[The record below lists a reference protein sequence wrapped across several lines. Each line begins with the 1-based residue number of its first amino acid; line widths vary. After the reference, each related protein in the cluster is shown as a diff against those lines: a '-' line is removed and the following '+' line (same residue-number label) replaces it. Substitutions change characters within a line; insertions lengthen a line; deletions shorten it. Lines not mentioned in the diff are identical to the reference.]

1 MAESGLLSPPVHL
14 PREMLGPALQAAGPA
29 PTISTRPWIGIL
41 AVLMG
46 AFISTLTSRLS
57 TFGLADIRG
66 ALHAGFDEGAWIT
79 TAQTVGQMLIGP
91 VAAWLGADYGP
102 RRVLFRSS
110 LIFAAASFLLP
121 FSGNLYTFL
130 TLQFIAGLAS
140 GTFIPLTIGFVVQNL
155 PPRLWAYGIAA
166 YALNLEFSL
175 HISASLEGWYADYA
189 SWHWIFWQ
197 SVPLAIAMA
206 ICIWFGI
213 PRQPVSR
220 ECLRKADW
228 FGMASVSIGL
238 SMIYAA
244 LDQGNRLDWFNS
256 GLVTG
261 LILGGTILLIAFAAH
276 ERTAETPWLNLNVAL
291 SGNLPLLMVLIA
303 FLRFTL
309 LSTVNIIPQFL
320 STVQGYRTL
329 ETGQVLML
337 IALPQLLIA
346 PLAGFLL
353 RRIDARLLML
363 VGFTLVGSACWLV
376 ASNLTQDWTGAEF
389 LRSQIMQAVGQSLA
403 VSGVVFFSVLHL
415 KPADALTLGTLIQT
429 ARLFGGELGSSF
441 ITTWVRV
448 REQTASAMI
457 NLHVQTGDAML
468 DQRLKEYASAVASRS
483 TGAPDANGRALS
495 LLASAVQ
502 KQANVQ
508 SYIDAFAIVT
518 FAMCAAFVLITLLR
532 NPPSDHPAK
541 PGRSSFGKPWT
552 SRAI

>member
-1 MAESGLLSPPVHL
+1 
-14 PREMLGPALQAAGPA
+14 
-29 PTISTRPWIGIL
+29 
-41 AVLMG
+41 MG
-46 AFISTLTSRLS
+46 AFISTLTTRLS

-79 TAQTVGQMLIGP
+79 TAQTVGQMLICP
-91 VAAWLGADYGP
+91 AAAWLGAVYGP
-102 RRVLFRSS
+102 RRVLLQSS

-121 FSGNLYTFL
+121 FSENLYSFL
-130 TLQFIAGLAS
+130 MLQFIAGLAS

-155 PPRLWAYGIAA
+155 PRRLWAYGIAA

-175 HISASLEGWYADYA
+175 HISASLEGWYSDYA

-206 ICIWFGI
+206 ICVWFGI

-220 ECLRKADW
+220 DCLRNADW

-256 GLVTG
+256 GLVSG
-261 LILGGTILLIAFAAH
+261 LMLGGTILLIAFVVH
-276 ERTAETPWLNLNVAL
+276 ERTVKAPWLNLDVAL

-363 VGFTLVGSACWLV
+363 AGFTLVGSACWLV
-376 ASNLTQDWTGAEF
+376 ADYLTQDWTGAEF

-448 REQTASAMI
+448 REQIASAMI
-457 NLHVQTGDAML
+457 NLHVQAGDAML
-468 DQRLKEYASAVASRS
+468 EQRVKEYASAVASRS
-483 TGAPDANGRALS
+483 TGDPEENGRALS

-518 FAMCAAFVLITLLR
+518 FAICAAFVLIAFLR
-532 NPPSDHPAK
+532 DPPSDH
-541 PGRSSFGKPWT
+541 RSSPAPKAVGV
-552 SRAI
+552 